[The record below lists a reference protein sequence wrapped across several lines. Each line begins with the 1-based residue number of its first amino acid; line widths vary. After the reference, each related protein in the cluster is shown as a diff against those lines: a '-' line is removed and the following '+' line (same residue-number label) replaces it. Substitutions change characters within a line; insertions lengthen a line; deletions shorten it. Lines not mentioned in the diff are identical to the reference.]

1 MNRIA
6 VWRAHRVPVAPE
18 RSVARQWFVIGTGPA
33 PLRAVLGASTSG
45 PGPAIPVVVLGDGFR
60 PDDNEFLLR
69 GLAVARAGSGRLALV
84 HTGSGGGSL
93 LNCAVAEDDRLSAIE
108 IELSG
113 GATPPAVEAA
123 IAFAG
128 RHADGFRH
136 VEIDGAGNA
145 WRTGWS
151 DVDVPRADPA
161 RLAGEVLITGGLG
174 GLGVRVAGMLRA
186 RTGIRPV
193 LLDDLGRGGIPGD
206 VRAALARLKS
216 SGGTTI
222 LDADVTDGTQ
232 VRAALAG
239 RQVTGIVHCAGDV
252 RGGFVANAT
261 ASRLAALQAPK
272 VTGLRNVLAAVDRGA
287 LRRLITFGSITARSP
302 HPNMGAYALANELL
316 RRGTTAAAGGLPD
329 CGCTAVEWSLFSGA
343 GQAHRMGAVRQ
354 AKRMGMPPVPL
365 RAGMEVLLRLFADP
379 CHGSLA
385 VTGLGDRTFPPVP

>member
-18 RSVARQWFVIGTGPA
+18 RSEARQWFVIGRGPA
-33 PLRAVLGASTSG
+33 PLRAVLDASAG
-45 PGPAIPVVVLGDGFR
+45 PGPVIPVVVLGDRFG

-69 GLAVARAGSGRLALV
+69 GLAVARAGSGRIVLV

-93 LNCAVAEDDRLSAIE
+93 LNCAVAEDGRLSAIE

-128 RHADGFRH
+128 HHADGYRH
-136 VEIDGAGNA
+136 VEIDGNGNA

-151 DVDVPRADPA
+151 DVDIPRVDPA
-161 RLAGEVLITGGLG
+161 RLHGEVLITGGLG
-174 GLGVRVAGMLRA
+174 GLGIRVAGMLRA

-193 LLDDLGRGGIPGD
+193 LLDDLGRGEISGD

-216 SGGTTI
+216 SGGTTVI
-222 LDADVTDGTQ
+222 DADVTDRAQ
-232 VRAALAG
+232 VAAALAA

-252 RGGFVANAT
+252 RGGFTAEAT

-272 VTGLRNVLAAVDRGA
+272 VAGLRNVLAAVDRGA

-316 RRGTTAAAGGLPD
+316 RRSTIAAADGLPD

-354 AKRMGMPPVPL
+354 ARSMGMPPVPL
-365 RAGMEVLLRLFADP
+365 RAGMEVLLRLFTDP
-379 CHGSLA
+379 RRGSLA
-385 VTGLGDRTFPPVP
+385 VTGLGDRTFPPAP